1 MNNLKFYK
9 IVIVI
14 LVILNLGTLTFLWI
28 GHPRG
33 SKVPKY
39 GQAGEFL
46 IRELSLNSSQQ
57 DNFGQLRDSHQK
69 TLLALQER
77 DRQLHDRFFEA
88 IFLPVPDTLEVGIIA
103 DSIAGLR
110 RQMEMLTF
118 EHFNELRRLL
128 TKEQTQ
134 KFHRVFRQALDRV
147 MPIPEPPPPPPLPP
161 PPPPVGR

>member
-1 MNNLKFYK
+1 MDNLKFYK

-14 LVILNLGTLTFLWI
+14 LVILNLGSLAFIWI
-28 GHPRG
+28 GRSRG
-33 SKVPKY
+33 EVPKY

-46 IRELSLNSSQQ
+46 IRELTLTSPQQ
-57 DNFGQLRDSHQK
+57 DNFGKLRDSHQK
-69 TLLALQER
+69 ILLAMQER
-77 DRQLHDRFFEA
+77 DRRLHDRFFEA

-110 RQMEMLTF
+110 RQVEMLTF
-118 EHFNELRRLL
+118 EHFKQLRQLL
-128 TKEQTQ
+128 TKEQTE

-161 PPPPVGR
+161 PPPPPGR